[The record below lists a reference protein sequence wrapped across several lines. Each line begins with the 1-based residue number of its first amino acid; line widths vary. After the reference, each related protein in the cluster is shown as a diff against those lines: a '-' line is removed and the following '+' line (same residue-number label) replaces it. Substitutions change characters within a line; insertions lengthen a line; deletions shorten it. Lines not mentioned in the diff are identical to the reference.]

1 MQAIA
6 GSKVGG
12 AESFFV
18 RLVIALNS
26 RNINQKVII
35 GRSKSRMMK
44 LQSEGI
50 QPTEISFGGPIDFLS
65 KIKIQKEINEFR
77 PDIILS
83 WMSRAASK
91 VPISGRQIT
100 HIGRLG
106 GYYNLKYYK
115 SCDYLIGNTPDIVDY
130 IVEEGFNPKRV
141 IHLPNFVNDP
151 INPPVKRS
159 DLDTPENVPLIFAMG
174 RLHKNK
180 AFDVLLKSMPN
191 IPDAW
196 LWIAG
201 EGPEKSFLKSLV
213 EELGIGERTR
223 FLGWSDKPDALL
235 SAADIFVCPSRHEPL
250 GNVIIEAWAAN
261 KPVIAA
267 ASMGPKELL
276 GDNEKGL
283 VVPINNPKEI
293 ANSVNYLIKNPDKS
307 IDLSGAGLEAYEKYY
322 SEKVVVDQY
331 LKFFEKVLSE
341 CAA

>member
-18 RLVIALNS
+18 RLVVALNS
-26 RNINQKVII
+26 RDINQKVII
-35 GRSKSRMMK
+35 GRSKSRVME

-50 QPTEISFGGPIDFLS
+50 QATEISFGGLIDVYS
-65 KIKIQKEINEFR
+65 KIKIQREINKFR

-91 VPISGRQIT
+91 VPFTGQEIS

-115 SCDYLIGNTPDIVDY
+115 SCDYLIGNTPDIVNY
-130 IVEEGFNPKRV
+130 IRNEGFNPERV
-141 IHLPNFVNDP
+141 VHLPNFVNSP
-151 INPPVKRS
+151 INDPVDRS
-159 DLDTPENVPLIFAMG
+159 VVDTPENVPLIFAMG

-180 AFDVLLKSMPN
+180 AFDVLLQSMPN

-201 EGPEKSFLKSLV
+201 EGPEESSLKALV

-223 FLGWSDKPDALL
+223 FLGWLDKPDAFL
-235 SAADIFVCPSRHEPL
+235 SSADIFVCPSRHEPL
-250 GNVIIEAWAAN
+250 GNVINEAWAAK
-261 KPVIAA
+261 KPVIAT

-276 GDNEKGL
+276 GDNERGL
-283 VVPINNPKEI
+283 VVPINEPKEI
-293 ANSVNYLIKNPDKS
+293 AKSVNYLLENPDKR
-307 IDLSGAGLEAYEKYY
+307 IDISEAGLEDYEKHY
-322 SEKVVVDQY
+322 SEKVVVEKY
-331 LKFFEKVLSE
+331 LEFFEKVLSE